1 MLNRELQESMNLP
14 PFINTAGGL
23 GEPLPGRRGEDE
35 EMRMGERG
43 NGGEGKRKR
52 KGMRGNGVCRRQ
64 SAAAGIRIHC
74 RWDTIYFVRWGR
86 GHIFLVGIQILSGGA
101 VFDGCVRRGV

>member
-35 EMRMGERG
+35 EMRMGVRG

-52 KGMRGNGVCRRQ
+52 KERVCAGGSSSSSGREAESGRREAG
-64 SAAAGIRIHC
+64 AAAPPPAAC
-74 RWDTIYFVRWGR
+74 
-86 GHIFLVGIQILSGGA
+86 
-101 VFDGCVRRGV
+101 